1 MTYRNPENMTHE
13 QIVAACL
20 AAVADR
26 DPRIVVALDVI
37 EAVSRDLDNTH
48 LLVDRYRL
56 ALEALGQVEH
66 ILTRPVTSEATP

>member
-13 QIVAACL
+13 EIVAACL

-37 EAVSRDLDNTH
+37 EAVSRDIDNAH
-48 LLVDRYRL
+48 LLVDRCRL
-56 ALEALGQVEH
+56 ALEALGQVEY
-66 ILTRPVTSEATP
+66 ILTRPAVEPTP

>member
-13 QIVAACL
+13 EIVAACL

-48 LLVDRYRL
+48 LLVDRCRL
-56 ALEALGQVEH
+56 ALEALGQVEY
-66 ILTRPVTSEATP
+66 ILTRPAVEPTP